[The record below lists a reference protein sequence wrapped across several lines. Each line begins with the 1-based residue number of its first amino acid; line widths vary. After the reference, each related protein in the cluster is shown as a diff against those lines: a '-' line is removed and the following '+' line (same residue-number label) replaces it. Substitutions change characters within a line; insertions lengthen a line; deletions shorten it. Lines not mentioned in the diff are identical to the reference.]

1 MKDEKTLHPQEER
14 SNQAQEG
21 RKRSPTMVKLGEL
34 AERLRKVLKIKEQV
48 SSGSY
53 QVATEKIAEA
63 LINKQANQ

>member
-1 MKDEKTLHPQEER
+1 MKDDKTLHPHKGEPEQPR
-14 SNQAQEG
+14 EG

-53 QVATEKIAEA
+53 QVSTEKIAEA
-63 LINKQANQ
+63 LIKKQANQ